1 MPTVP
6 APVMAMAMRKD
17 GVNARSKGRAG
28 SFMYI
33 SITMR
38 T

>member
-17 GVNARSKGRAG
+17 GVNAKSKGRAS